1 MTVWMDAVDDTLIVP
16 PFDGKIFLKASRIS
30 ESVQRPPA
38 DSPRQLQQAP
48 PRSSNISNV
57 PKPLPIP
64 KPPSSS
70 ETLLAFG
77 SDDINEND
85 MQSSGIHHVSSG
97 SFMDSTNNDLIGLG
111 SDSSINN
118 IPKVH
123 SDLTSLNT
131 FLLPFSLYLTSF
143 LSVSLL
149 AVLFQPRY
157 VRHRLSAT
165 HSHSDVNASVT
176 QHILLFWVSKS
187 QPRPTRQLY
196 GVQGYDWYGAE

>member
-1 MTVWMDAVDDTLIVP
+1 MTVWMDAVDDTLIIP

-77 SDDINEND
+77 SDDINENE

-111 SDSSINN
+111 SDSSMNN
-118 IPKVH
+118 IPKVK
-123 SDLTSLNT
+123 SDSKSPYN
-131 FLLPFSLYLTSF
+131 FPRPFSLYLTEF
-143 LSVSLL
+143 PLVMFL
-149 AVLFQPRY
+149 AVLFEPRH
-157 VRHRLSAT
+157 VRHRLFAT
-165 HSHSDVNASVT
+165 HSHSDVNASDT
-176 QHILLFWVSKS
+176 QHILLFWVTKS